1 MSIPFEDLFIL
12 SILSYSFVASEN
24 LELKTA
30 KKRLTRKNAPIRI
43 KGVQNS
49 HIQNVIVY
57 CNYFYYSVQPSKV
70 IA

>member
-1 MSIPFEDLFIL
+1 
-12 SILSYSFVASEN
+12 VASEN

-30 KKRLTRKNAPIRI
+30 KKRLTRKKAPERI
-43 KGVQNS
+43 KGVQKS

-57 CNYFYYSVQPSKV
+57 YNYFYYSVQPSNV